1 MQRFYFENIKDY
13 FFIEDKNFI
22 NQVLKVLRSQLWDKF
37 IFFDG
42 KKHTDF
48 VFEISEIQKN
58 KIFFKK
64 LEEIDKNSEIDFEIN
79 LFSSIPN
86 KLEKIEFIVQK
97 WTEVWVSNFYFF
109 KSQRSQKIF
118 LNENKV
124 DRIKKIIQE
133 AAEQSNRNKIP
144 NFQIIEKIDFE
155 KLKKEKN
162 IFLHTKDENSL
173 KIKEIEA
180 KSWEKI
186 NIFIGPE
193 WWFSDEEIEIFQK
206 NNFQKIFLWNRIL
219 RTETVG
225 FTVAFFIIQN
235 F

>member
-13 FFIEDKNFI
+13 FFVEDKNFI

-42 KKHTDF
+42 KKYTDF

-86 KLEKIEFIVQK
+86 KLEKIEFIAQK

-124 DRIKKIIQE
+124 DRKKNQTEIK
-133 AAEQSNRNKIP
+133 
-144 NFQIIEKIDFE
+144 FQICRL
-155 KLKKEKN
+155 LKKLILKN
-162 IFLHTKDENSL
+162 
-173 KIKEIEA
+173 
-180 KSWEKI
+180 
-186 NIFIGPE
+186 
-193 WWFSDEEIEIFQK
+193 
-206 NNFQKIFLWNRIL
+206 
-219 RTETVG
+219 
-225 FTVAFFIIQN
+225 
-235 F
+235 

>member
-1 MQRFYFENIKDY
+1 MQRFYFENIKNY

-42 KKHTDF
+42 KKYTDF

-86 KLEKIEFIVQK
+86 KLEKIEFIAQK

-133 AAEQSNRNKIP
+133 ASEQSNRNKIP

-162 IFLHTKDENSL
+162 IFLHTKDENS
-173 KIKEIEA
+173 IKLSEIKA

-206 NNFQKIFLWNRIL
+206 KCWQSFCYSVL
-219 RTETVG
+219 
-225 FTVAFFIIQN
+225 
-235 F
+235 

>member
-42 KKHTDF
+42 KKYTDF

-64 LEEIDKNSEIDFEIN
+64 LEEIDKNSEIGFEIN

-86 KLEKIEFIVQK
+86 KLEKIEFIAQK

-162 IFLHTKDENSL
+162 IFLHTKDENS
-173 KIKEIEA
+173 IKLSEIKA

-193 WWFSDEEIEIFQK
+193 WWFSDEEIGIFQK
-206 NNFQKIFLWNRIL
+206 NNFQKIFLWDRIL
-219 RTETVG
+219 RTETAG

>member
-42 KKHTDF
+42 KKYTDF

-64 LEEIDKNSEIDFEIN
+64 LEEIDKNSEIGFEIN

-86 KLEKIEFIVQK
+86 KLEKIEFIAQK

-144 NFQIIEKIDFE
+144 NFQIMEKIDFE

-162 IFLHTKDENSL
+162 IFLHTKDENS
-173 KIKEIEA
+173 IKLSEIKA

-193 WWFSDEEIEIFQK
+193 WWFSDEEIKIFQK

>member
-42 KKHTDF
+42 KKYTDF

-79 LFSSIPN
+79 IFSSIPN
-86 KLEKIEFIVQK
+86 KLEKIEFIAQK

-162 IFLHTKDENSL
+162 SL
-173 KIKEIEA
+173 KLKEIKA

-193 WWFSDEEIEIFQK
+193 WWFSDEEIKIFQK

>member
-13 FFIEDKNFI
+13 LFIEDKNFI

-42 KKHTDF
+42 KKYTDF

-64 LEEIDKNSEIDFEIN
+64 LEEIDKNSEIGFEIN

-86 KLEKIEFIVQK
+86 KLEKIEFIAQK

-173 KIKEIEA
+173 KLKEIKA

-193 WWFSDEEIEIFQK
+193 WWFSDEEIKIFQK

>member
-42 KKHTDF
+42 KKYTDF

-79 LFSSIPN
+79 IFSSIPN
-86 KLEKIEFIVQK
+86 KLEKIEFIAQK

-173 KIKEIEA
+173 KLKEIKA

>member
-13 FFIEDKNFI
+13 LFIEDKNFI

-42 KKHTDF
+42 KRHTDF

-86 KLEKIEFIVQK
+86 KLEKIEFIAQK

-133 AAEQSNRNKIP
+133 ASEQSNRNKIP

-162 IFLHTKDENSL
+162 IFLHTKDENS
-173 KIKEIEA
+173 IKLSEIKV

-206 NNFQKIFLWNRIL
+206 NNFQKLFLWNRIL

>member
-13 FFIEDKNFI
+13 LFIEDKNFI

-86 KLEKIEFIVQK
+86 KLEKIEFIAQK

-133 AAEQSNRNKIP
+133 SAEQSNRNKIP

-173 KIKEIEA
+173 KLKEIKA

>member
-13 FFIEDKNFI
+13 LFIEDKNFI

-64 LEEIDKNSEIDFEIN
+64 LEEIDKNSEIGFEIN

-86 KLEKIEFIVQK
+86 KLEKIEFIAQK

-133 AAEQSNRNKIP
+133 ASEQSNRNKIP

-162 IFLHTKDENSL
+162 IFLHTKDENS
-173 KIKEIEA
+173 IKLSEIKA

>member
-64 LEEIDKNSEIDFEIN
+64 LEEIDKSSEIGFEIN

-86 KLEKIEFIVQK
+86 KLEKIEFIAQK

-144 NFQIIEKIDFE
+144 NFQIIEKIDLE

-162 IFLHTKDENSL
+162 IFLHTKDENS
-173 KIKEIEA
+173 IKLSEIKA

>member
-13 FFIEDKNFI
+13 LFIEDKNFI

-42 KKHTDF
+42 KRHTDF

-86 KLEKIEFIVQK
+86 KLEKIEFIAQK

-162 IFLHTKDENSL
+162 IFLHTKDENS
-173 KIKEIEA
+173 IKLSEIKA

>member
-42 KKHTDF
+42 KKYTDF

-64 LEEIDKNSEIDFEIN
+64 LEEIDKNSEIGFEIN

-86 KLEKIEFIVQK
+86 KLEKIEFIAQK

-162 IFLHTKDENSL
+162 IFLHTKDENS
-173 KIKEIEA
+173 IKLSEIKA

-193 WWFSDEEIEIFQK
+193 WWFSDEEIKIFQK

-219 RTETVG
+219 RTENVG

>member
-1 MQRFYFENIKDY
+1 MQRFYFENIKNY

-22 NQVLKVLRSQLWDKF
+22 NQVLKVLRSQLWNKF

-42 KKHTDF
+42 KKYTDF

-79 LFSSIPN
+79 IFSSIPN
-86 KLEKIEFIVQK
+86 KLEKIEFIAQK

-162 IFLHTKDENSL
+162 IFLHTKDENS
-173 KIKEIEA
+173 IKLSEIKV

>member
-86 KLEKIEFIVQK
+86 KLEKIEFIAQK

-133 AAEQSNRNKIP
+133 ASEQSNRNKIP

-162 IFLHTKDENSL
+162 IFLHTKDENS
-173 KIKEIEA
+173 IKLSEIKA

>member
-13 FFIEDKNFI
+13 FFIEDKNFM

-86 KLEKIEFIVQK
+86 KLEKIEFIAQK

>member
-1 MQRFYFENIKDY
+1 MQRFYFENIKNY

-22 NQVLKVLRSQLWDKF
+22 NQVLKVLRSQLGDKF

-42 KKHTDF
+42 KKCTDF

-86 KLEKIEFIVQK
+86 KLEKIEFIAQK
-97 WTEVWVSNFYFF
+97 GTEVGVSNFYFF

-124 DRIKKIIQE
+124 ERIKKIIQE
-133 AAEQSNRNKIP
+133 ASEQSNRNKIP

-162 IFLHTKDENSL
+162 IFLHTKDENS
-173 KIKEIEA
+173 IKLSEIKA
-180 KSWEKI
+180 KSGEKI

-193 WWFSDEEIEIFQK
+193 GGFSDEEIEIFQK
-206 NNFQKIFLWNRIL
+206 NNFQKIFLGNRIL

>member
-13 FFIEDKNFI
+13 LFIEDKNFI

-42 KKHTDF
+42 KRHTDF

-86 KLEKIEFIVQK
+86 KLEKIEFVAQK

-133 AAEQSNRNKIP
+133 ASEQSNRNKIP

-173 KIKEIEA
+173 KLKEIKA

>member
-42 KKHTDF
+42 KKYTDF

-64 LEEIDKNSEIDFEIN
+64 LEEIDKNSEIGFEIN

-86 KLEKIEFIVQK
+86 KLEKIEFIAQK

-162 IFLHTKDENSL
+162 IFLHTKDENS
-173 KIKEIEA
+173 IKLSEIKA

-206 NNFQKIFLWNRIL
+206 NNFQEIFLWDRIL

>member
-13 FFIEDKNFI
+13 LFIEDKNFI

-42 KKHTDF
+42 KRHTDF

-86 KLEKIEFIVQK
+86 KLEKIEFIAQK

-133 AAEQSNRNKIP
+133 ASEQSNRNKIP

-162 IFLHTKDENSL
+162 IFLHTKDENS
-173 KIKEIEA
+173 IKLSEIKV

>member
-64 LEEIDKNSEIDFEIN
+64 LEEIDKSSEIGFEIN

-86 KLEKIEFIVQK
+86 KLEKIEFIAQK

-133 AAEQSNRNKIP
+133 ASEQSNRNKIP

-162 IFLHTKDENSL
+162 IFLHTKDENS
-173 KIKEIEA
+173 IKLSEIKA

>member
-13 FFIEDKNFI
+13 FFVEDKNFI

-42 KKHTDF
+42 KKYTDF

-86 KLEKIEFIVQK
+86 KLEKIEFIAQK

-162 IFLHTKDENSL
+162 IFLHTKGENS
-173 KIKEIEA
+173 IKLSEIKA

>member
-42 KKHTDF
+42 KKYTDF

-86 KLEKIEFIVQK
+86 KLEKIEFIAQK

-109 KSQRSQKIF
+109 KSQRSQKVF

-173 KIKEIEA
+173 KIKEIKA

>member
-1 MQRFYFENIKDY
+1 MQRFYFENIKNY

-42 KKHTDF
+42 KRHTDF

-86 KLEKIEFIVQK
+86 KLEKIEFIAQK

-133 AAEQSNRNKIP
+133 ASEQSNRNKIP

-162 IFLHTKDENSL
+162 IFLHTKDENS
-173 KIKEIEA
+173 IKLSEIKV

>member
-1 MQRFYFENIKDY
+1 MQRFYFENIKNY

-22 NQVLKVLRSQLWDKF
+22 NKVLKVLRSQLWDKF

-42 KKHTDF
+42 KKYTDF

-86 KLEKIEFIVQK
+86 KLEKIEFIAQK

-133 AAEQSNRNKIP
+133 ASEQSNRNKIP

-162 IFLHTKDENSL
+162 IFLHTKDENS
-173 KIKEIEA
+173 IKLSEIKA

>member
-42 KKHTDF
+42 KKYTDF

-64 LEEIDKNSEIDFEIN
+64 LEEIDKNSEIGFEIN

-86 KLEKIEFIVQK
+86 KLEKIEFIAQK

-162 IFLHTKDENSL
+162 IFLHTKDENS
-173 KIKEIEA
+173 IKLSEIKA

-186 NIFIGPE
+186 NIFIGSE

>member
-42 KKHTDF
+42 KKYTDF

-64 LEEIDKNSEIDFEIN
+64 LEEIDKNSEIGFEIN

-86 KLEKIEFIVQK
+86 KLEKIEFIAQK

-173 KIKEIEA
+173 KLKEIKA

-193 WWFSDEEIEIFQK
+193 WWFSDEEIKIFQK

>member
-13 FFIEDKNFI
+13 FFIEDKNFM

-42 KKHTDF
+42 KKYTDF

-173 KIKEIEA
+173 KLKEIKA

-206 NNFQKIFLWNRIL
+206 NNFQKIFLWNRTL

>member
-22 NQVLKVLRSQLWDKF
+22 NQVLKVLRSQLWDNF

-162 IFLHTKDENSL
+162 IFLHTKDENS
-173 KIKEIEA
+173 IKLSEIKA

>member
-42 KKHTDF
+42 KKYTDF

-64 LEEIDKNSEIDFEIN
+64 LEEIDKNSEIGFEIN

-86 KLEKIEFIVQK
+86 KLEKIEFIAQK

-133 AAEQSNRNKIP
+133 ASEQSNRNKIP
-144 NFQIIEKIDFE
+144 NFQTIEKIDFE

-162 IFLHTKDENSL
+162 IFLHTKDENS
-173 KIKEIEA
+173 IKLSEIKA

>member
-1 MQRFYFENIKDY
+1 MQRFYFENIKNY

-42 KKHTDF
+42 KKYTDF

-86 KLEKIEFIVQK
+86 KLEKIEFIAQK

-109 KSQRSQKIF
+109 KSQRSQKKF

-133 AAEQSNRNKIP
+133 ASEQSNRNKIP

-162 IFLHTKDENSL
+162 IFLHTKDENS
-173 KIKEIEA
+173 IKLSEIKA

>member
-42 KKHTDF
+42 KKYTDF

-86 KLEKIEFIVQK
+86 KLEKIEFIAQK

-118 LNENKV
+118 LNENKI

-173 KIKEIEA
+173 KLKEIKA

>member
-13 FFIEDKNFI
+13 LFIEDKNFI

-86 KLEKIEFIVQK
+86 KLEKIEFMAQK

-133 AAEQSNRNKIP
+133 SAEQSNRNKIP

-173 KIKEIEA
+173 KLKEIKA

>member
-42 KKHTDF
+42 KRHTDF

-86 KLEKIEFIVQK
+86 KLEKIEFIAQK

-109 KSQRSQKIF
+109 KSQRSQKVF

-173 KIKEIEA
+173 KIKEIKA

>member
-1 MQRFYFENIKDY
+1 MQRFYFENIKNY

-42 KKHTDF
+42 KKYTDF

-64 LEEIDKNSEIDFEIN
+64 LEKIDKNSEIDFEIN

-86 KLEKIEFIVQK
+86 KLEKIEFIAQK

-133 AAEQSNRNKIP
+133 ASEQSNRNKIP

-162 IFLHTKDENSL
+162 IFLHTKDENS
-173 KIKEIEA
+173 IKLSEIKA

>member
-1 MQRFYFENIKDY
+1 MQRFYFENIKNY

-42 KKHTDF
+42 KKYTDF

-86 KLEKIEFIVQK
+86 KLEKIEFIAQK

-173 KIKEIEA
+173 KLKEIKA

>member
-1 MQRFYFENIKDY
+1 MQRFYFENIKNY

-42 KKHTDF
+42 KKYTDF

-86 KLEKIEFIVQK
+86 KLEKIEFIAQK

-133 AAEQSNRNKIP
+133 ASEQSNRNKIP
-144 NFQIIEKIDFE
+144 NFQTIEKIDFE

-162 IFLHTKDENSL
+162 IFLHTKDENS
-173 KIKEIEA
+173 IKLSEIKA